1 MITCGKCE
9 YCLQGRDNLCSDRD
23 MIGMSRQGAFAQ
35 YMTIPKQCLVHAPNQ
50 MNSNHVALTEPAATV
65 VHAVNLAKENSFKP
79 INECQVLVIG
89 AGAIGLL
96 TALLLKSHG
105 VKMQVL
111 ETNLARHPCVSK
123 HVGVKAV
130 NPLIESVDENSFD
143 VVIDCVGSEKTNS
156 LSISS
161 VKAGGTIVNVGL
173 LSWTSKIDIRKITLQ
188 EVKLVGCYT
197 YNMEDFKSA
206 LKSIENGDFGDLSW
220 IEEYP
225 LSETNVA
232 FQNLHNGTM
241 ASAKV
246 ILKPHF

>member
-1 MITCGKCE
+1 
-9 YCLQGRDNLCSDRD
+9 
-23 MIGMSRQGAFAQ
+23 
-35 YMTIPKQCLVHAPNQ
+35 
-50 MNSNHVALTEPAATV
+50 
-65 VHAVNLAKENSFKP
+65 
-79 INECQVLVIG
+79 VIG

-111 ETNLARHPCVSK
+111 ETNLARHPCVFE

-161 VKAGGTIVNVGL
+161 VKAGGTVINVGL